1 MNTHENGPRTIAAAL
16 IVAVGFALAGT
27 AIGSGFFF
35 SRGTDRYVT
44 VKGLAEREVDADL
57 AIWPITFRVSN
68 DDLADLQAE
77 IDTDRSIVNEFL
89 LDAGFDEGEISYAAP
104 KIFDTRTE
112 QRFRNGNEPEDR
124 YMANTTITV
133 RSTDVT
139 LVKSSMEDAVDL
151 VGRGVMIAAENWQ
164 TPTEF
169 LYTSLNDIKPDMI
182 ETATVNARE
191 AAEKFAQDSGS
202 KVGKIRKASQGY
214 FSISDRDRNSP
225 DKKVVRVV
233 TTVEYFLVD

>member
-1 MNTHENGPRTIAAAL
+1 MENGIRPIAAAL
-16 IVAVGFALAGT
+16 IIAVGLALAGT
-27 AIGSGFFF
+27 AIGVGFFF

-57 AIWPITFRVSN
+57 AVWPITFRVSDN
-68 DDLADLQAE
+68 SLTTLQDK
-77 IDTDRSIVNEFL
+77 IDKDRNSVTEFL
-89 LDAGFDEGEISYAAP
+89 LECGFDRSEISYAAP
-104 KIFDTRTE
+104 KITDTRTE
-112 QRFRNGNEPEDR
+112 QRYSSGNAPEER
-124 YMANTTITV
+124 YIANTTITV
-133 RSTDVT
+133 RSTEVPQ
-139 LVKSSMEDAVDL
+139 VKESMEDTVSL
-151 VGRGVMIAAENWQ
+151 VGSGVMISAENWQ

-182 ETATVNARE
+182 ETATINARR

-202 KVGKIRKASQGY
+202 KVGKIRTATQGY

-233 TTVEYFLVD
+233 TTVKYFLID

>member
-1 MNTHENGPRTIAAAL
+1 MEDTRNKTIAAA
-16 IVAVGFALAGT
+16 IVL
-27 AIGSGFFF
+27 AIGVSIAGAAIGTGFFF
-35 SRGTDRYVT
+35 SRTTDRYVT

-57 AIWPITFRVSN
+57 AIWPITFRVT
-68 DDLADLQAE
+68 DDNLNNLQNQ
-77 IDTDRSIVNEFL
+77 IDTDREIVRQFL
-89 LDAGFDEGEISYAAP
+89 LEAGFQKSEISYAAP
-104 KIFDTRTE
+104 KITDTRTE
-112 QRFRNGNEPEDR
+112 QRYRNGSAPDYR
-124 YMANTTITV
+124 YIANTTITV
-133 RSTDVT
+133 RSNNVS
-139 LVKSSMEDAVDL
+139 LVKSTMEGAVAL
-151 VGRGVMIAAENWQ
+151 VGKGVMIAAENWQ

-169 LYTSLNDIKPDMI
+169 LYTSLNKIKPDMI
-182 ETATVNARE
+182 ETATVNARK

>member
-1 MNTHENGPRTIAAAL
+1 MENGIRPIAAAL
-16 IVAVGFALAGT
+16 IIAVGLALAGA
-27 AIGSGFFF
+27 AIGVGFFF

-57 AIWPITFRVSN
+57 AVWPITFRVS
-68 DDLADLQAE
+68 DDSLTSLQDK
-77 IDTDRSIVNEFL
+77 IDKDRTAVTEFL
-89 LDAGFDEGEISYAAP
+89 LGRGFEGAEISYAAP
-104 KIFDTRTE
+104 KITDTRTE
-112 QRFRNGNEPEDR
+112 QRYSGGNAPEDR
-124 YMANTTITV
+124 YIANTTITV
-133 RSTDVT
+133 RSTDVP
-139 LVKSSMEDAVDL
+139 LVKESMEETVSL
-151 VGRGVMIAAENWQ
+151 VGSGVMIAAENWQ

-182 ETATVNARE
+182 ETATINARK

-202 KVGKIRKASQGY
+202 KVGKIRKATQGY

-233 TTVEYFLVD
+233 TTVEYFLID